1 MTPQKTSPHRLS
13 GLLSAMATLGP
24 IGYLPAPGTVGS
36 LIAAILGA
44 VITMSFGIMTL
55 VIMIVIAA
63 LLSFPAI
70 DAHHALTGKHDNK
83 EIIIDEVVGQWLVFL
98 AIPLSPLWERDYL
111 LLVALAFVLFRVFDI
126 LKPPPV
132 STAENLPGAAGVV
145 ADDVMAGV
153 LAGVLIMGGMQL
165 FNAMAGQ

>member
-1 MTPQKTSPHRLS
+1 MTSQNTTHRFS
-13 GLLSAMATLGP
+13 GLLSAIATLGP
-24 IGYLPAPGTVGS
+24 IGYLPAPGTAGS
-36 LIAAILGA
+36 LVAAILG
-44 VITMSFGIMTL
+44 VFITIYFGIITL
-55 VIMIVIAA
+55 VVMIVIAA
-63 LLSFPAI
+63 LVSFPAI

-98 AIPLSPLWERDYL
+98 AIPLTPLWGWNYL
-111 LLVALAFVLFRVFDI
+111 LLVGLAFILFRVFDI

-132 STAENLPGAAGVV
+132 STAEELPGAAGVI

-165 FNAMAGQ
+165 MNAYISS

>member
-1 MTPQKTSPHRLS
+1 MTSQNTTHRFS
-13 GLLSAMATLGP
+13 GLLSAIATLGP
-24 IGYLPAPGTVGS
+24 IGYLPAPGTAGS
-36 LIAAILGA
+36 LVAAILG
-44 VITMSFGIMTL
+44 VFITIYFGIMTL
-55 VIMIVIAA
+55 VVMIVIAA
-63 LLSFPAI
+63 LVSLPAI

-98 AIPLSPLWERDYL
+98 AIPLTPLWGWNYL
-111 LLVALAFVLFRVFDI
+111 LLVGLAFILFRVFDI

-132 STAENLPGAAGVV
+132 STAEELPGAAGVI

-165 FNAMAGQ
+165 MNAYISS

>member
-1 MTPQKTSPHRLS
+1 MTTQNTTHRFS
-13 GLLSAMATLGP
+13 GLLSAIATLGP
-24 IGYLPAPGTVGS
+24 IGYLPAPGTAGS
-36 LIAAILGA
+36 LVAAILG
-44 VITMSFGIMTL
+44 VFITIYFGIMTL
-55 VIMIVIAA
+55 VVMIVIAA
-63 LLSFPAI
+63 LVSFPAI

-98 AIPLSPLWERDYL
+98 AIPLTPLWGWNYL
-111 LLVALAFVLFRVFDI
+111 LLVGLAFILFRVFDI

-132 STAENLPGAAGVV
+132 STAEELPGAAGVI

-165 FNAMAGQ
+165 MNAYISS

>member
-1 MTPQKTSPHRLS
+1 MTSQNTTHRFS
-13 GLLSAMATLGP
+13 GLLSTIATLGP
-24 IGYLPAPGTVGS
+24 IGYLPAPGTAGS
-36 LIAAILGA
+36 LVAAILG
-44 VITMSFGIMTL
+44 VFITIYFGIMTL
-55 VIMIVIAA
+55 VVMIVIAA
-63 LLSFPAI
+63 LVSFPAI

-98 AIPLSPLWERDYL
+98 AIPLPPLWGWNYL
-111 LLVALAFVLFRVFDI
+111 LLVGLAFILFRVFDI

-132 STAENLPGAAGVV
+132 STAEELPGAAGVI

-165 FNAMAGQ
+165 MNAYISS

>member
-1 MTPQKTSPHRLS
+1 MTSQNTTHRFS
-13 GLLSAMATLGP
+13 GLLSAIATLGP
-24 IGYLPAPGTVGS
+24 IGYLPAPGTAGS
-36 LIAAILGA
+36 MVAAILG
-44 VITMSFGIMTL
+44 VFITIYFGIMTL
-55 VIMIVIAA
+55 VVMIVIAA
-63 LLSFPAI
+63 LVSFPAI

-98 AIPLSPLWERDYL
+98 AIPLTPLWGWNYL
-111 LLVALAFVLFRVFDI
+111 LLVGLAFILFRVFDI

-132 STAENLPGAAGVV
+132 STAEELPGAAGVI

-165 FNAMAGQ
+165 MNAYISS

>member
-1 MTPQKTSPHRLS
+1 MTSQNTTHRFS
-13 GLLSAMATLGP
+13 GLLSAIATLGP
-24 IGYLPAPGTVGS
+24 IGYLPAPGTAGS
-36 LIAAILGA
+36 LVAAILG
-44 VITMSFGIMTL
+44 VFITIYFGIMAL
-55 VIMIVIAA
+55 VVMIVIAA
-63 LLSFPAI
+63 LVSFPAI

-98 AIPLSPLWERDYL
+98 AIPLTPLWGWNYL
-111 LLVALAFVLFRVFDI
+111 LLVGLAFILFRVFDI

-132 STAENLPGAAGVV
+132 STAEELPGAAGVI

-165 FNAMAGQ
+165 MNAYISS

>member
-1 MTPQKTSPHRLS
+1 MTSQNTTHRFS
-13 GLLSAMATLGP
+13 RLLSAIATLGP
-24 IGYLPAPGTVGS
+24 IGYLPAPGTAGS
-36 LIAAILGA
+36 LVAAILG
-44 VITMSFGIMTL
+44 VFITIYFGIMTL
-55 VIMIVIAA
+55 VVMIVIAA
-63 LLSFPAI
+63 LVSFPAI

-98 AIPLSPLWERDYL
+98 AIPLTPLWGWNYL
-111 LLVALAFVLFRVFDI
+111 LLVGLAFILFRVFDI

-132 STAENLPGAAGVV
+132 STAEELPGAAGVI

-165 FNAMAGQ
+165 MNAYISS

>member
-1 MTPQKTSPHRLS
+1 MTSQNTTHRFS
-13 GLLSAMATLGP
+13 GLLSAIATLGP
-24 IGYLPAPGTVGS
+24 IGYLPAPGTAGS
-36 LIAAILGA
+36 LVAAILG
-44 VITMSFGIMTL
+44 VFITIYFGFMTL
-55 VIMIVIAA
+55 VVMIVIAA
-63 LLSFPAI
+63 LVSFPAI

-98 AIPLSPLWERDYL
+98 AIPLTPLWGWNYL
-111 LLVALAFVLFRVFDI
+111 LLVGLAFILFRVFDI

-132 STAENLPGAAGVV
+132 STAEELPGAAGVI

-165 FNAMAGQ
+165 MNAYISS

>member
-1 MTPQKTSPHRLS
+1 MTSQNTTHRFS
-13 GLLSAMATLGP
+13 GLLSAIATLGP
-24 IGYLPAPGTVGS
+24 IGYLPAPGTAGS
-36 LIAAILGA
+36 LVAAILG
-44 VITMSFGIMTL
+44 VFITIYFGIMTL
-55 VIMIVIAA
+55 VVMIVIAA
-63 LLSFPAI
+63 LVSFPAI

-98 AIPLSPLWERDYL
+98 AIPLTPLWGWNYL
-111 LLVALAFVLFRVFDI
+111 LLVGLAFILFRVFDI

-132 STAENLPGAAGVV
+132 STAEELPGAAGVI

-165 FNAMAGQ
+165 MNAYISS

>member
-1 MTPQKTSPHRLS
+1 MTSQNTTHRFS
-13 GLLSAMATLGP
+13 GLLSAIATLGP
-24 IGYLPAPGTVGS
+24 IGYLPAPGTAGS
-36 LIAAILGA
+36 LVATILG
-44 VITMSFGIMTL
+44 VFITIYFGIMTL
-55 VIMIVIAA
+55 VVMIVIAA
-63 LLSFPAI
+63 LVSFPAI

-98 AIPLSPLWERDYL
+98 AIPLTPLWGWNYL
-111 LLVALAFVLFRVFDI
+111 LLVGLAFILFRVFDI

-132 STAENLPGAAGVV
+132 STAEEFPGAAGVI

-165 FNAMAGQ
+165 MNAYISS

>member
-1 MTPQKTSPHRLS
+1 MTTQNTTHRFS
-13 GLLSAMATLGP
+13 GLLSAIATLGP
-24 IGYLPAPGTVGS
+24 IGYLPAPGTAGS
-36 LIAAILGA
+36 LVAAILG
-44 VITMSFGIMTL
+44 VFITIYFGIMTL
-55 VIMIVIAA
+55 VVMIVIAA
-63 LLSFPAI
+63 LVSFPAI

-98 AIPLSPLWERDYL
+98 AIPLTPLWGWNYL
-111 LLVALAFVLFRVFDI
+111 LLVGLAFILFRVFDI

-132 STAENLPGAAGVV
+132 STAEELPGAAGVI

-165 FNAMAGQ
+165 MNAYISL

>member
-1 MTPQKTSPHRLS
+1 MTSQNTAHRFS
-13 GLLSAMATLGP
+13 GLLSAIATLGP
-24 IGYLPAPGTVGS
+24 IGYLPAPGTAGS
-36 LIAAILGA
+36 LVAAILG
-44 VITMSFGIMTL
+44 VFITIYFGIMTL
-55 VIMIVIAA
+55 VVMIVIAA
-63 LLSFPAI
+63 LVSFPAI

-98 AIPLSPLWERDYL
+98 AIPLTPLWGWNYL
-111 LLVALAFVLFRVFDI
+111 LLVGLAFILFRVFDI

-132 STAENLPGAAGVV
+132 STAEELPGAAGVI

-165 FNAMAGQ
+165 MNAYISS

>member
-1 MTPQKTSPHRLS
+1 MTSQKPTHRFS
-13 GLLSAMATLGP
+13 GLLSAIATLGP
-24 IGYLPAPGTVGS
+24 IGYLPAPGTAGS
-36 LIAAILGA
+36 LVAAILG
-44 VITMSFGIMTL
+44 VFITIYFGIMTL
-55 VIMIVIAA
+55 VVMIVIAA
-63 LLSFPAI
+63 LVSFPAI

-98 AIPLSPLWERDYL
+98 AIPLTPLWGWNYL
-111 LLVALAFVLFRVFDI
+111 LLVGLAFILFRVFDI

-132 STAENLPGAAGVV
+132 STAEELPGAAGVI

-165 FNAMAGQ
+165 MNAYISS

>member
-1 MTPQKTSPHRLS
+1 MTSQNTTHRFS
-13 GLLSAMATLGP
+13 GLLSAIATLGP
-24 IGYLPAPGTVGS
+24 IGYLPAPGTAGS
-36 LIAAILGA
+36 LVAAILG
-44 VITMSFGIMTL
+44 VFISIYFGIMTL
-55 VIMIVIAA
+55 VVMIVIAA
-63 LLSFPAI
+63 LVSFPAI

-98 AIPLSPLWERDYL
+98 AIPLTPLWGWNYL
-111 LLVALAFVLFRVFDI
+111 LLVGLAFILFRVFDI

-132 STAENLPGAAGVV
+132 STAEELPGAAGVI

-165 FNAMAGQ
+165 MNAYISS

>member
-1 MTPQKTSPHRLS
+1 MTSQNTTHRFS
-13 GLLSAMATLGP
+13 GLLSAIATLGP
-24 IGYLPAPGTVGS
+24 IGYLPAPGTAGS
-36 LIAAILGA
+36 LVAAILG
-44 VITMSFGIMTL
+44 VFITIYFGLMTL
-55 VIMIVIAA
+55 VVMIVIAA
-63 LLSFPAI
+63 LVSFPAI

-98 AIPLSPLWERDYL
+98 AIPLTPLWGWNYL
-111 LLVALAFVLFRVFDI
+111 LLVGLAFILFRVFDI

-132 STAENLPGAAGVV
+132 STAEELPGAAGVI

-165 FNAMAGQ
+165 MNAYISS

>member
-1 MTPQKTSPHRLS
+1 MTSQNTTHRFS
-13 GLLSAMATLGP
+13 GLLSAIATLGP
-24 IGYLPAPGTVGS
+24 IGYLPAPGTAGS
-36 LIAAILGA
+36 LVAAILG
-44 VITMSFGIMTL
+44 VFITIYFGIMTL
-55 VIMIVIAA
+55 VVMILIAA
-63 LLSFPAI
+63 LVSFPAI

-98 AIPLSPLWERDYL
+98 AIPLTPLWGWNYL
-111 LLVALAFVLFRVFDI
+111 LLVGLAFILFRVFDI

-132 STAENLPGAAGVV
+132 STAEELPGAAGVI

-165 FNAMAGQ
+165 MNAYISS

>member
-1 MTPQKTSPHRLS
+1 MTSQNTTHRFS
-13 GLLSAMATLGP
+13 GLLSAIATLGP
-24 IGYLPAPGTVGS
+24 IGYLPAPGTAGS
-36 LIAAILGA
+36 LVAAILG
-44 VITMSFGIMTL
+44 VFIIIYFGIMTL
-55 VIMIVIAA
+55 VVMIVIAA
-63 LLSFPAI
+63 LVSFPAI

-98 AIPLSPLWERDYL
+98 AIPLTPLWGWNYL
-111 LLVALAFVLFRVFDI
+111 LLVGLAFILFRVFDI

-132 STAENLPGAAGVV
+132 STAEELPGAAGVI

-165 FNAMAGQ
+165 MNAYISS

>member
-1 MTPQKTSPHRLS
+1 MTSQNTTHRFS
-13 GLLSAMATLGP
+13 GLLSAIATLGP
-24 IGYLPAPGTVGS
+24 IGYLPAPGTAGS
-36 LIAAILGA
+36 LVAAIIG
-44 VITMSFGIMTL
+44 VFITIYFGIMTL
-55 VIMIVIAA
+55 VVMIVIAA
-63 LLSFPAI
+63 LVSFPAI

-98 AIPLSPLWERDYL
+98 AIPLTPLWGWNYI
-111 LLVALAFVLFRVFDI
+111 LLVGLAFILFRVFDI

-132 STAENLPGAAGVV
+132 STAEELPGAAGVI

-165 FNAMAGQ
+165 MNAYISS

>member
-1 MTPQKTSPHRLS
+1 MTSQNTTHRFS
-13 GLLSAMATLGP
+13 GLLSAIATLGP
-24 IGYLPAPGTVGS
+24 IGYLPAPGTAGS
-36 LIAAILGA
+36 LVAAIIG
-44 VITMSFGIMTL
+44 VFITIYFGIMTL
-55 VIMIVIAA
+55 VVMIVIAA
-63 LLSFPAI
+63 LVSFPAI

-98 AIPLSPLWERDYL
+98 AIPLTPLWGWNYL
-111 LLVALAFVLFRVFDI
+111 LLVGLAFILFRVFDI

-132 STAENLPGAAGVV
+132 STAEELPGAAGVI

-165 FNAMAGQ
+165 MNAYISS

>member
-1 MTPQKTSPHRLS
+1 MTSQNTTHRFS
-13 GLLSAMATLGP
+13 GLLSAIATLGP
-24 IGYLPAPGTVGS
+24 IGYLPAPGTAGS
-36 LIAAILGA
+36 LVAAIFG
-44 VITMSFGIMTL
+44 VFITIYFGIMTL
-55 VIMIVIAA
+55 VVMIVIAA
-63 LLSFPAI
+63 LVSFPAI

-98 AIPLSPLWERDYL
+98 AIPLTPLWGWNYL
-111 LLVALAFVLFRVFDI
+111 LLVGLAFILFRVFDI

-132 STAENLPGAAGVV
+132 STAEELPGAAGVI

-165 FNAMAGQ
+165 MNAYISS

>member
-1 MTPQKTSPHRLS
+1 MTSQNTTHRFS
-13 GLLSAMATLGP
+13 GLLSAIATLGP
-24 IGYLPAPGTVGS
+24 IGYLPAPGTAGS
-36 LIAAILGA
+36 LVAAIIG
-44 VITMSFGIMTL
+44 VFITIYFGIMTL
-55 VIMIVIAA
+55 VVMIVIAA
-63 LLSFPAI
+63 LVSFPAI

-98 AIPLSPLWERDYL
+98 AIPLTPLWGWNYL
-111 LLVALAFVLFRVFDI
+111 LLVGLAFILFRVFDI

-132 STAENLPGAAGVV
+132 STAEELPGAAGVI

-165 FNAMAGQ
+165 LNAYISS

>member
-1 MTPQKTSPHRLS
+1 MTSQNTTHRFS
-13 GLLSAMATLGP
+13 GLLSAIATLGP
-24 IGYLPAPGTVGS
+24 IGYLPAPGTAGS
-36 LIAAILGA
+36 LVAAILS
-44 VITMSFGIMTL
+44 VFITIYFGIMTL
-55 VIMIVIAA
+55 VVMIVIAA
-63 LLSFPAI
+63 LVSFPAI

-98 AIPLSPLWERDYL
+98 AIPLTPLWGWNYL
-111 LLVALAFVLFRVFDI
+111 LLVGLAFILFRVFDI

-132 STAENLPGAAGVV
+132 STAEELPGAAGVI

-165 FNAMAGQ
+165 MNAYISS